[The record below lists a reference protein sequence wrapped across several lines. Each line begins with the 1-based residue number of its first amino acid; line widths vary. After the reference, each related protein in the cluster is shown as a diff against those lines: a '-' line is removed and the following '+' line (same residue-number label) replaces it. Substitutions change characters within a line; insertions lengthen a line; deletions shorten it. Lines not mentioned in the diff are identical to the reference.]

1 LIGARQIIREVVRV
15 DGKDFNEPCAPQA
28 LPRPEDRAKYPVRL
42 RISYPS
48 TKQALNRAVSDVL
61 KMAERCGCIDDD
73 QMDLEI
79 ALREALANAITHGN
93 GSRTAKRIFLR
104 CYGSPGSDI
113 LVLVR
118 DEGDGFDPE
127 QVPDPRNSDRRL
139 LHHGRGL
146 LLMRK
151 LMDHVAYRKEGREVL
166 IYKAVTQPD
175 D

>member
-1 LIGARQIIREVVRV
+1 V
-15 DGKDFNEPCAPQA
+15 DGKDFNNSRAPDA
-28 LPRPEDRAKYPVRL
+28 LPRPEDRANYPVRL

-48 TKQALNRAVSDVL
+48 TKQALSRAVGDVL
-61 KMAERCGCIDDD
+61 KIADRCGCIDDD
-73 QMDLEI
+73 RMDLEI

-93 GSRTAKRIFLR
+93 GCRTAKRIFLR

-127 QVPDPRNSDRRL
+127 QVPDPRTSDRRL

-146 LLMRK
+146 LLMRE
-151 LMDHVAYRKEGREVL
+151 LMDHVVYRKKGREVL
-166 IYKAVTQPD
+166 IYKAVTRSGD
-175 D
+175 

>member
-1 LIGARQIIREVVRV
+1 MER
-15 DGKDFNEPCAPQA
+15 KDLNEPCFPRA
-28 LPRPEDRAKYPVRL
+28 LPRPEDRSKYPVRL
-42 RISYPS
+42 RSFYPS
-48 TKQALNRAVSDVL
+48 TKQALNRAVDDVL
-61 KMAERCGCIDDD
+61 QMAGLCGCIDDD

-93 GSRTAKRIFLR
+93 SSRTAKRVFLR

-118 DEGDGFDPE
+118 DEGKGFDPE
-127 QVPDPRNSDRRL
+127 QVPDPRNADRRL

-151 LMDHVAYRKEGREVL
+151 LMDHVTYRKAGREVL
-166 IYKAVTQPD
+166 IYKTVGRQRG
-175 D
+175 